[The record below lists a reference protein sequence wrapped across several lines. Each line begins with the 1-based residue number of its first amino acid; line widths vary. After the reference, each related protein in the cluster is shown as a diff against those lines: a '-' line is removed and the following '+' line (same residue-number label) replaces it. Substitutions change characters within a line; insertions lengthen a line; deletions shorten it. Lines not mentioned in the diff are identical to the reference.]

1 MLCFINIWPLPLA
14 KNNLERRQKKL
25 VGNISA
31 CSSNNMGGKSVAT
44 SQAFRSSGKNNLQI
58 CISDFCRTGEARIH
72 LGITSSAIFTFEET
86 VICLRH
92 LNQIWFTCNHARAFE
107 RNHIF
112 MRWQISD
119 IMWAFRDNIK

>member
-1 MLCFINIWPLPLA
+1 MLCFINIWPLPLS
-14 KNNLERRQKKL
+14 KNELERRQKKF

-44 SQAFRSSGKNNLQI
+44 SQAFRSSGKKQPAN
-58 CISDFCRTGEARIH
+58 ISDFCRTGEARIH

-86 VICLRH
+86 IICLRH

-119 IMWAFRDNIK
+119 IMWAFTDNIK

>member
-1 MLCFINIWPLPLA
+1 MFYKHLAIAAIKKMNSNADKRNSSEIFLHVVPITWGKVSRNLPALLSPA
-14 KNNLERRQKKL
+14 EKKQPANLYVRLLSDRR
-25 VGNISA
+25 GFHS
-31 CSSNNMGGKSVAT
+31 
-44 SQAFRSSGKNNLQI
+44 
-58 CISDFCRTGEARIH
+58 
-72 LGITSSAIFTFEET
+72 GITSSAICTFEET

>member
-1 MLCFINIWPLPLA
+1 MNSNADKGNSSEISLHVVPITGESQSQLLRPFGPA
-14 KNNLERRQKKL
+14 VKN
-25 VGNISA
+25 S
-31 CSSNNMGGKSVAT
+31 
-44 SQAFRSSGKNNLQI
+44 LQI
-58 CISDFCRTGEARIH
+58 CMSDFCRKGEARIH
-72 LGITSSAIFTFEET
+72 SGITSSAICTFEET

>member
-1 MLCFINIWPLPLA
+1 MLCFINIWPLPLS
-14 KNNLERRQKKL
+14 KNELERRQKKF

-31 CSSNNMGGKSVAT
+31 CSSNNMGE
-44 SQAFRSSGKNNLQI
+44 SQSQPPGPFKSSGKKQPANLYVRLL
-58 CISDFCRTGEARIH
+58 SDRRGFH
-72 LGITSSAIFTFEET
+72 SGITSSAICTFEET

-107 RNHIF
+107 RNHNF

>member
-1 MLCFINIWPLPLA
+1 MNSNADKRNSSEIFLHVVPITWGKVSRNLPALLSPA
-14 KNNLERRQKKL
+14 E
-25 VGNISA
+25 
-31 CSSNNMGGKSVAT
+31 
-44 SQAFRSSGKNNLQI
+44 KNNLQI
-58 CISDFCRTGEARIH
+58 CMSDFCRTGEARIH
-72 LGITSSAIFTFEET
+72 SGITSSAICTFEET
-86 VICLRH
+86 VICFRH

>member
-1 MLCFINIWPLPLA
+1 MGESQSQPLRPFRPA
-14 KNNLERRQKKL
+14 KKK
-25 VGNISA
+25 
-31 CSSNNMGGKSVAT
+31 T
-44 SQAFRSSGKNNLQI
+44 NLQI
-58 CISDFCRTGEARIH
+58 CISDFCRAGEARIH

-86 VICLRH
+86 VFCERH
-92 LNQIWFTCNHARAFE
+92 LNQIWFNHARAFE

>member
-14 KNNLERRQKKL
+14 KNNLERRQKKF
-25 VGNISA
+25 VGNTSA

-44 SQAFRSSGKNNLQI
+44 SQAFRSSGKKQPAN
-58 CISDFCRTGEARIH
+58 ISNFCRTGEARIQ
-72 LGITSSAIFTFEET
+72 LGITSSAMFTFEET

-92 LNQIWFTCNHARAFE
+92 LLVIQIWFNHARAFE

-119 IMWAFRDNIK
+119 IM

>member
-1 MLCFINIWPLPLA
+1 MNSNADKRNSSEIFLHVVQITWRKVSRNLPALLSPA
-14 KNNLERRQKKL
+14 EKKKPA
-25 VGNISA
+25 N
-31 CSSNNMGGKSVAT
+31 
-44 SQAFRSSGKNNLQI
+44 
-58 CISDFCRTGEARIH
+58 ISDFCRTGEARIH
-72 LGITSSAIFTFEET
+72 LGITSGAIFTFEET

>member
-14 KNNLERRQKKL
+14 KNNLERRQKKFF
-25 VGNISA
+25 GNISA

-58 CISDFCRTGEARIH
+58 CISDFCRAGEARIH

-119 IMWAFRDNIK
+119 IM

>member
-1 MLCFINIWPLPLA
+1 MLCFINIWPLPLS
-14 KNNLERRQKKL
+14 KNELERRQKKF

-44 SQAFRSSGKNNLQI
+44 SQAFRSSGKEQPAN
-58 CISDFCRTGEARIH
+58 ISNFCRTGEARIQS
-72 LGITSSAIFTFEET
+72 GITSSAMFTFEET

-92 LNQIWFTCNHARAFE
+92 LLVIQIWFNHARAFE

-119 IMWAFRDNIK
+119 IM

>member
-1 MLCFINIWPLPLA
+1 MFYKHLA
-14 KNNLERRQKKL
+14 IAARKKKNLERRQKKF
-25 VGNISA
+25 GNISA

-44 SQAFRSSGKNNLQI
+44 SQAFRSSGKKQPAN
-58 CISDFCRTGEARIH
+58 ISDFCRTGEARIH
-72 LGITSSAIFTFEET
+72 SGITSSAIFTFEET